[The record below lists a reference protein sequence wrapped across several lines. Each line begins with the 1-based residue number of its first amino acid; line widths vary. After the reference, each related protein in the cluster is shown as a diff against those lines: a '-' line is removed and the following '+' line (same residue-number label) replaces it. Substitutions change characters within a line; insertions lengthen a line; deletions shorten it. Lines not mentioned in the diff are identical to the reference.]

1 MNLAKFPRKKYTE
14 SYTPIEKLNNF
25 SEVLGGPTI
34 YFKRDDLL
42 GLTAGGN
49 KTRKLEFLVADA
61 QEKGADTL
69 ITAGGIQ
76 SNHCRLTL
84 AAAVKEKMKCILVL
98 EEGLEP
104 EEKPDFNGNY
114 FLYHLLGAENV
125 IVVPN
130 GADLM
135 EEMQK
140 VAKEVGE
147 KGSTPYVIPVGGS
160 NPTGAMGY
168 VACAQEI
175 MAQSFEQ
182 GIDFSTVVCVSGSAG
197 MHAGLITGFSGTQS
211 QIPVIGINVSR
222 GKAEQEE
229 KVAKLVAETS
239 AHVGIPNI
247 IPREAVTCFD
257 EYVGPGYALPTP
269 EMVEA
274 VQLLAKTEGILL
286 DPVYTGKAVAGLI
299 DLIRKGTFNK
309 EDNILF
315 VHSGGSPALY
325 ANTSLFA

>member
-1 MNLAKFPRKKYTE
+1 
-14 SYTPIEKLNNF
+14 
-25 SEVLGGPTI
+25 
-34 YFKRDDLL
+34 
-42 GLTAGGN
+42 
-49 KTRKLEFLVADA
+49 
-61 QEKGADTL
+61 
-69 ITAGGIQ
+69 
-76 SNHCRLTL
+76 
-84 AAAVKEKMKCILVL
+84 MKCILVL

-104 EEKPDFNGNY
+104 EEKRDFNGNY

-140 VAKEVGE
+140 VAKEVSE
-147 KGSTPYVIPVGGS
+147 KGNTPYVIPVGGS

-182 GIDFSTVVCVSGSAG
+182 GIDFSSVVCVSGSAG
-197 MHAGLITGFSGTQS
+197 MHAGLITGFAGTQS
-211 QIPVIGINVSR
+211 HIPVIGINVSR

-229 KVAKLVAETS
+229 KVAKLVEETS
-239 AHVGIPNI
+239 AHVGIPNFI
-247 IPREAVTCFD
+247 SRDAVTCFD

-299 DLIRKGTFNK
+299 DLIKKGKFNK
-309 EDNILF
+309 ADDILF

>member
-1 MNLAKFPRKKYTE
+1 
-14 SYTPIEKLNNF
+14 
-25 SEVLGGPTI
+25 
-34 YFKRDDLL
+34 
-42 GLTAGGN
+42 
-49 KTRKLEFLVADA
+49 
-61 QEKGADTL
+61 
-69 ITAGGIQ
+69 
-76 SNHCRLTL
+76 
-84 AAAVKEKMKCILVL
+84 MKCILVL

-125 IVVPN
+125 IVVQN

-135 EEMQK
+135 EEMHK
-140 VAKEVGE
+140 VAKEVSE
-147 KGSTPYVIPVGGS
+147 KGNTPYVIPVGGS

-175 MAQSFEQ
+175 MAQSFDQ
-182 GIDFSTVVCVSGSAG
+182 GIDFSSVICVSGSGG
-197 MHAGLITGFSGTQS
+197 MHAGLITGFAGTQS
-211 QIPVIGINVSR
+211 NIPVIGINVSR

-229 KVAKLVAETS
+229 KVAKLVDETS
-239 AHVGIPNI
+239 AHVGIPNF